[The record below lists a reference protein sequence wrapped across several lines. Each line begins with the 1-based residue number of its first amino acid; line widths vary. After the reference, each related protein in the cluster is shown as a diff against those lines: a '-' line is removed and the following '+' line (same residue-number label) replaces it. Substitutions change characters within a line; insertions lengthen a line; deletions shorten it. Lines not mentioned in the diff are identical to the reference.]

1 MERALSFQSPF
12 FVCIA
17 GTTLQ
22 GYAMNG
28 PADSQSIGKCG
39 RIESM
44 NTLRRRHVW
53 GRSDPS

>member
-17 GTTLQ
+17 GTNLQ

-39 RIESM
+39 RIEKHEHFEE
-44 NTLRRRHVW
+44 TPCL
-53 GRSDPS
+53 GQK